1 MKATPHA
8 FGAALAGA
16 IVVAASAL
24 SGPAAGGQAGGSTP
38 PLAPLLTNLGTL
50 HYKVTA
56 SERAQL
62 FFDQGLRLTYGF
74 NHGEAVRSFRE
85 AARLDSSCGMCYW
98 GQALALGPNINDPMA
113 DPERI
118 AAAHTASRKAVALKA
133 GLTATEQAM
142 IDALATRYPTAKIE
156 DWKAPNSAY
165 MQAMEAVAKRF
176 PDDPEVGMM
185 YAASVVETRPWDY
198 WTRKDEPHPGI
209 AAALAAVEKV
219 MRNHPDHPGAHHYY
233 IHMVEATS
241 RPERAIPSADKLE
254 GLMPGAGHVVH
265 MPAHIYMR
273 VGRYA
278 DASDSNVRA
287 IAADEDYIAQC
298 QAQGVYPVGYYPHN
312 IHFLWTA
319 STMEG
324 RSQVAID
331 AARKVSAKTS
341 HDMSHQYTPAQ
352 DFLATQYFALVRFGR
367 WAEMLTEAQPDQNL
381 PFVNAMWRYAR
392 AVSFARRGQI
402 DRARGEITALN
413 GLAGDISLGLE
424 IGGTSGT
431 TLKSLVEL
439 AGHVATGEVA
449 VAEKRWD
456 DAVRAFQTAIDMQ
469 DAQRYFEPAPWHYP
483 VRQSL
488 GAALVAAGRAKEAEA
503 VYLEDLRRNPE
514 NGWSLFGLTKALE
527 MQNRPVEA
535 ATAGARFRRA
545 WARADVALTASV
557 F

>member
-1 MKATPHA
+1 MLSRQN
-8 FGAALAGA
+8 GRAAVLACA
-16 IVVAASAL
+16 VVI
-24 SGPAAGGQAGGSTP
+24 AAGSVPGRAAGQDGGG

-56 SERAQL
+56 NERAQQ

-74 NHGEAVRSFRE
+74 NHAEAVRSFRE
-85 AARLDSSCGMCYW
+85 AARLDPACGMCYW
-98 GQALALGPNINDPMA
+98 GQALALGPNINDPAA

-118 AAAHTASRKAVALKA
+118 AAAYAASQKAQSLKA
-133 GLTATEQAM
+133 GLTETEQAM
-142 IDALATRYPTAKIE
+142 IDALARRYPAAQID
-156 DWKAPNSAY
+156 DWKAPNAAY

-176 PDDPEVGMM
+176 PDDPEVGLM

-198 WTRKDEPHPGI
+198 WTKKDEPHPGI
-209 AAALAAVEKV
+209 AAAVATVEKV
-219 MRNHPDHPGAHHYY
+219 IRTHPDHPGAHHYY

-241 RPERAIPSADKLE
+241 RPERAVPSADKLE
-254 GLMPGAGHVVH
+254 SLMPGAGHMVH

-278 DASDSNVRA
+278 DASESNVRA
-287 IAADEDYIAQC
+287 ILADEDYIAQC

-324 RSQVAID
+324 RSRVAID

-341 HDMSHQYTPAQ
+341 HDLSHQYAPAQ
-352 DFLATQYFALVRFGR
+352 DFLATQYYALVRFGR
-367 WAEMLTEAQPDQNL
+367 WEEMLTEAPPDQNL
-381 PFVNAMWRYAR
+381 PFVNAMWRYGR
-392 AVSFARRGQI
+392 AVSFARRGQL
-402 DRARGEITALN
+402 DRARAEVKQMHALV
-413 GLAGDISLGLE
+413 GDPSLTLD

-431 TLKSLVEL
+431 SLKSLVQL
-439 AGHVATGEVA
+439 AAHVAAGELA
-449 VAEKRWD
+449 VAERRWD
-456 DAVRAFQTAIDMQ
+456 EAVRELQTAIDMQ
-469 DAQRYFEPAPWHYP
+469 DAQRYYEPAPWHYP

-488 GAALVAAGRAKEAEA
+488 GAALMAAGRSREAEA

-514 NGWSLFGLTKALE
+514 NGWSLYGLSKSLE
-527 MQNRPVEA
+527 LQNRPVEA
-535 ATAGARFRRA
+535 AAAAARFRRA
-545 WARADVALTASV
+545 WARADVTLSASV

>member
-1 MKATPHA
+1 V
-8 FGAALAGA
+8 AGQD
-16 IVVAASAL
+16 
-24 SGPAAGGQAGGSTP
+24 GGV
-38 PLAPLLTNLGTL
+38 PLAPLLTNLGNL

-56 SERAQL
+56 SERAQQ

-74 NHGEAVRSFRE
+74 NHAEAVRSFRE
-85 AARLDSSCGMCYW
+85 AARLDPKCGMCYW
-98 GQALALGPNINDPMA
+98 GQALALGPNINDPAA

-118 AAAHTASRKAVALKA
+118 AAAYAASQKALALKT
-133 GLTATEQAM
+133 GLTETEQAM
-142 IDALATRYPTAKIE
+142 IDALARRYTADKVD
-156 DWKAPNSAY
+156 DWKAPNAAY
-165 MQAMEAVAKRF
+165 MQAMAEVAKRF
-176 PDDPEVGMM
+176 PDDPEVAMM

-209 AAALAAVEKV
+209 AAALASVEKV
-219 MRNHPDHPGAHHYY
+219 IRNHPDHPGAHHYY

-241 RPERAIPSADKLE
+241 RPERAVPSADKLE
-254 GLMPGAGHVVH
+254 SLMPGAGHMVH

-278 DASDSNVRA
+278 DASESNVRA

-324 RSQVAID
+324 RSRVAID

-341 HDMSHQYTPAQ
+341 HDLSHQYTPAQ

-367 WAEMLTEAQPDQNL
+367 WEEMLTEAQPDQNL
-381 PFVNAMWRYAR
+381 PFLNAMWRYGR
-392 AVSFARRGQI
+392 AVSFARRGQL
-402 DRARGEITALN
+402 DRARGEITAMNAL
-413 GLAGDISLGLE
+413 LGDPSLMQD

-431 TLKSLVEL
+431 SLKSLVQL
-439 AGHVATGEVA
+439 AGHVASGELA

-456 DAVRAFQTAIDMQ
+456 DAVRELQAAVDMQ
-469 DAQRYFEPAPWHYP
+469 DAQRYYEPAPWHYP

-488 GAALVAAGRAKEAEA
+488 GAALMAAGRFKDAEA

-514 NGWSLFGLTKALE
+514 NGWSLYGLSQSLE
-527 MQNRPVEA
+527 RQDRPVEA
-535 ATAGARFRRA
+535 AAAAARFRRA
-545 WARADVALTASV
+545 WARADVTLSASV